1 MLGLKLREEFR
12 GKHLKGTSIE
22 LSNDSN
28 TGATQIAAKS
38 LLEITYP
45 TFDILKAI
53 EAIGPDQGRPVVVIG
68 ERGLGKSH
76 LLAALYHAVTDSA
89 STRSWLEYW
98 GNVLNEPKIAGIPLR
113 GDMLV
118 IGEVLHRNRYK
129 FLWDVLFDRHPHG
142 AYIRGKWEG
151 LGTAKPEVP
160 SDQLIIELLQNKP
173 TMLLLDELQ
182 TWYDGLTNT
191 AQYPWRNWAFTFI
204 QILSEIAKEHPELLV
219 LVVSVRNGA
228 TNAYQQ
234 IHRVNPVQID
244 FKAGGNAERLQ
255 QDRRRMLL
263 HRLFDNR
270 LQIPVNDIEKLTAA
284 HVGECFRLLD
294 TPTLDRE
301 RKQREFIE
309 TWPYAPHLLQLL
321 EDQVLVA
328 TDAQETRDLIRI
340 LANLFKS
347 RGDKVPVLTAADFR
361 LDDDKAGIGALLNSV
376 ANEHHR
382 TLREKALHNLNA
394 VVNAVPN
401 YPSVIPHLN
410 EVVSALWLR
419 SIAVGNL
426 AGAEPATLHVDVT
439 RDVAIDDN
447 AFQVELATVVE
458 NSFNIHLVG
467 SRLVFREEENP
478 QAKLMACAR
487 NDRLFADGSDLVQLG
502 KEIRY
507 AIGGSEGIA
516 KAYLV
521 IALPKSWVS
530 DPWSPLDESEQPDRW
545 DERLPLLILPEEP
558 DKLNERL
565 GCWIKEHLQKR
576 RNTPRFLLPRS
587 ASLNVFQDRD
597 LLILARAAMKA
608 LEWSNQSPEYGKLHK
623 KYQSELRDI
632 LKKRFDRFAIL
643 QRWNYTNP
651 ALCEFQIESL
661 HVQGAQI
668 PEAVEK
674 TLANDLFVPEDFEAL
689 ALTFAIHN
697 DNLGKLLKEL
707 QEPQPQGKI
716 CIPWLGES
724 IMKEHVLRLC
734 ARGKIALDLRGS
746 EHLQTQAGESEE
758 AAWMR
763 MKSKLYVTGNQLN
776 EVKLLLPLAQPTTG
790 GSTPGVKETPI
801 LPTGGET
808 TPVTEPNK
816 TPTGGGIFGGNDAV
830 KHWTPYS
837 NPATSPVNLIGKL
850 ETWGINTATPVK
862 SINLKLNQATGAQL
876 KELLKK
882 LPDGMT
888 FELSLEK
895 EQD

>member
-1 MLGLKLREEFR
+1 M
-12 GKHLKGTSIE
+12 
-22 LSNDSN
+22 
-28 TGATQIAAKS
+28 
-38 LLEITYP
+38 
-45 TFDILKAI
+45 
-53 EAIGPDQGRPVVVIG
+53 
-68 ERGLGKSH
+68 
-76 LLAALYHAVTDSA
+76 
-89 STRSWLEYW
+89 
-98 GNVLNEPKIAGIPLR
+98 
-113 GDMLV
+113 
-118 IGEVLHRNRYK
+118 
-129 FLWDVLFDRHPHG
+129 
-142 AYIRGKWEG
+142 
-151 LGTAKPEVP
+151 
-160 SDQLIIELLQNKP
+160 
-173 TMLLLDELQ
+173 
-182 TWYDGLTNT
+182 
-191 AQYPWRNWAFTFI
+191 
-204 QILSEIAKEHPELLV
+204 
-219 LVVSVRNGA
+219 
-228 TNAYQQ
+228 
-234 IHRVNPVQID
+234 
-244 FKAGGNAERLQ
+244 
-255 QDRRRMLL
+255 
-263 HRLFDNR
+263 
-270 LQIPVNDIEKLTAA
+270 
-284 HVGECFRLLD
+284 
-294 TPTLDRE
+294 
-301 RKQREFIE
+301 
-309 TWPYAPHLLQLL
+309 
-321 EDQVLVA
+321 
-328 TDAQETRDLIRI
+328 
-340 LANLFKS
+340 
-347 RGDKVPVLTAADFR
+347 
-361 LDDDKAGIGALLNSV
+361 LNSV

-545 DERLPLLILPEEP
+545 DQRLPLLILPEEP

-608 LEWSNQSPEYGKLHK
+608 LEWSNQSPEYGKLHR
-623 KYQSELRDI
+623 KYQTELRDI